1 MSDLTK
7 IISVNFRH
15 PRLSPDGNPLIPV
28 SSRGTPSASN
38 QFPSGVAA
46 LRVAVGILN
55 YLTPSMSRASSRGR
69 GHGGA
74 LP

>member
-1 MSDLTK
+1 VSDLTK

-38 QFPSGVAA
+38 RFPSGVTPSRA
-46 LRVAVGILN
+46 AVGIFI
-55 YLTPSMSRASSRGR
+55 YLTPSMSRPSSRGR
-69 GHGGA
+69 GHGGTP
-74 LP
+74 L